1 MTDKELDEKLTA
13 AFDNV
18 RADSAV
24 KARIRK
30 GLTGDIMDNN
40 KTITVSKTAD
50 KDERAGTIKVNRR
63 GRIAA
68 AVIAGVLAVGGGSY
82 LLKNGFARVAPG
94 TDSHTEQTTDD
105 GAYYYNGEKVDKLPM
120 TIFPSKKQPSFN
132 FMTAVTIPSNSGAQA
147 NKICHFFHFSP
158 SYFP

>member
-1 MTDKELDEKLTA
+1 MTDKELDQKLTA

-30 GLTGDIMDNN
+30 GLTGDIMDSN

-50 KDERAGTIKVNRR
+50 KNERTGTIKVNRR

-68 AVIAGVLAVGGGSY
+68 AAIAGVIAVGGGAY
-82 LLKNGFARVAPG
+82 MLKSGFARVEPKTSLSSKAESDISSAHSDKM
-94 TDSHTEQTTDD
+94 T
-105 GAYYYNGEKVDKLPM
+105 YNG
-120 TIFPSKKQPSFN
+120 KKDRKYYK
-132 FMTAVTIPSNSGAQA
+132 MD
-147 NKICHFFHFSP
+147 
-158 SYFP
+158 

>member
-50 KDERAGTIKVNRR
+50 QNERTGKIKVNRR

-82 LLKNGFARVAPG
+82 LLNGGFARVAPG
-94 TDSHTEQTTDD
+94 TDSHTEQTITT
-105 GAYYYNGEKVDKLPM
+105 ERKLTNCP
-120 TIFPSKKQPSFN
+120 
-132 FMTAVTIPSNSGAQA
+132 
-147 NKICHFFHFSP
+147 
-158 SYFP
+158 